1 MTRAAL
7 QGVWVALPQAYLH
20 GGSTAMKRLIFAGI
34 LLLVSG
40 TVSLADGLFWVVGN
54 RASGKCNIVTSNPVI
69 IGDVWFGDGPYKSKA
84 DAKLAR
90 STIRACPALT
100 PDEEKDEDRT
110 N

>member
-1 MTRAAL
+1 MR
-7 QGVWVALPQAYLH
+7 QRAYLH
-20 GGSTAMKRLIFAGI
+20 RRSTAMKRLFFAGA
-34 LLLVSG
+34 LLLASG
-40 TVSLADGLFWVVGN
+40 AASFADGSFWVVGN

-90 STIRACPALT
+90 STIRACPAVD
-100 PDEEKDEDRT
+100 PGDEKHENEDGT